1 MNSNMGCID
10 TSVAIVFVLFIVM
23 MNSNMGCIDTQK
35 IPTSNDKYVLDEQ

>member
-1 MNSNMGCID
+1 MGCID
-10 TSVAIVFVLFIVM
+10 TQLSTNAYIGVLK